1 MANTELNKGSV
12 EVDLD
17 TDDLKDQDIQIKDE
31 KKEEESSKEVDLQKE
46 QVEAEGAEIV
56 RDKTPIDV
64 VEEKET
70 LPPVEKDDDGFSL
83 EKAST
88 VVQKRINKLTKARR
102 EADRRADA
110 ALGYARGLKDEIT
123 KFKSQYP
130 KMEENYLNEFEK
142 RLQTD
147 EVSANT
153 LLQKAIEGQD
163 AKSIVEANQ
172 KLTKLAIEKER
183 LAQTKFLK
191 EQEVKQPS
199 PELIPPTAT
208 PQSPV
213 PSSRA
218 KRWADD
224 NDWFHDDD
232 VMHDAALAIHKN
244 LLEGGVVGDSD
255 EYYKELDKRI
265 RNYFPQKFE
274 KQQEQRKPVTTVAPA
289 VRNQGGR
296 RTVRLTKS
304 QIAISKKL
312 GVPLEEYA
320 KYVK

>member
-1 MANTELNKGSV
+1 MAKTELNKGSV

-31 KKEEESSKEVDLQKE
+31 KKEEEPSKEVDLQKE
-46 QVEAEGAEIV
+46 QVETEGAEIV

-70 LPPVEKDDDGFSL
+70 LPVSEKDDGFSL
-83 EKAST
+83 DKAST
-88 VVQKRINKLTKARR
+88 TVQKRINKLTRARR

-110 ALGYARGLKDEIT
+110 ALGYARGLKAEIT
-123 KFKSQYP
+123 EFKSRYP

-147 EVSANT
+147 EFAANT

-163 AKSIVEANQ
+163 AKSIVDANQ
-172 KLTKLAIEKER
+172 KLTQLAIEKER

-191 EQEVKQPS
+191 EQEAKEPQPDI
-199 PELIPPTAT
+199 IPPTAT
-208 PQSPV
+208 PQAPA
-213 PSSRA
+213 PSERA
-218 KRWADD
+218 KRWAED

-244 LLEGGVVGDSD
+244 LLKGGVVGDSD
-255 EYYKELDKRI
+255 EYYNELNKRI

-289 VRNQGGR
+289 VRSQGGR
-296 RTVRLTKS
+296 KTVRLTKS

>member
-1 MANTELNKGSV
+1 MAKTELNKGSV

-31 KKEEESSKEVDLQKE
+31 KKEEEPSKEVDLQKE
-46 QVEAEGAEIV
+46 QVEPDGAEIV

-64 VEEKET
+64 VEEKEP
-70 LPPVEKDDDGFSL
+70 LPPAEQDDGFNL
-83 EKAST
+83 DKAST
-88 VVQKRINKLTKARR
+88 VVQN
-102 EADRRADA
+102 A
-110 ALGYARGLKDEIT
+110 ALGYARGLKDEIV

-147 EVSANT
+147 EFAANT

-163 AKSIVEANQ
+163 AKSIVDANQ
-172 KLTKLAIEKER
+172 KLTQLAIEKER

-191 EQEVKQPS
+191 EQEAKEPQPDI
-199 PELIPPTAT
+199 IPPTAT
-208 PQSPV
+208 PHAPA
-213 PSSRA
+213 PSARA

-224 NDWFHDDD
+224 NEWFHDDD

-244 LLEGGVVGDSD
+244 LLKGGVVGDSD
-255 EYYKELDKRI
+255 EYYSELNI
-265 RNYFPQKFE
+265 RNYFPNKFE

-296 RTVRLTKS
+296 KTVRLTKS